1 MTTTPSTPPSPATT
15 TPATAVGAHRPQPS
29 QDAPFQLEVSV
40 DRSSPTPL
48 HMQISEPLAALIMDG
63 TLEPGTRLEDEVS
76 MARRL
81 KVSRPTARQ
90 ALQRLAD
97 RGLVARRRGAGT
109 TVTSPHVHRPMQ
121 LSSLLHDLTE
131 GGHVVSTQVLDW
143 DTHPASEEE
152 AAHLECLPGD
162 EVVQIRRLRLA
173 DNEPIALMSNL
184 LPADIAPSRQELGE
198 SGLYELLR
206 TRKVVPVTANQVIG
220 ARNATT
226 KEAEALGEH
235 RRAALLTAERTSY
248 DARGRVVEYGT
259 HIYRASRYSFETTLF
274 TS

>member
-1 MTTTPSTPPSPATT
+1 MSTST
-15 TPATAVGAHRPQPS
+15 
-29 QDAPFQLEVSV
+29 FQLDVTV
-40 DRSSPTPL
+40 DRDSSVPL
-48 HMQISEPLAALIMDG
+48 HMQISEPLAALILDG

-76 MARRL
+76 MAKRL
-81 KVSRPTARQ
+81 NVSRPTARQ

-121 LSSLLHDLTE
+121 LSSLLADLTE
-131 GGHVVSTQVLDW
+131 GGHEVSTSVISYERR
-143 DTHPASEEE
+143 PATNEE
-152 AAHLECLPGD
+152 AQSLQVDPGT
-162 EVVQIRRLRLA
+162 EIVRVQRLRRA
-173 DNEPIALMSNL
+173 DGEPIALMTNL
-184 LPADIAPSRQELGE
+184 LPAASAPSAQDLERN
-198 SGLYELLR
+198 GLYELLR
-206 TRKVVPVTANQVIG
+206 AADIVPVSATQVIG

-235 RRAALLTAERTSY
+235 RRAALLTATRTAY
-248 DARGRVVEYGT
+248 DTNGHVIEYGT

>member
-1 MTTTPSTPPSPATT
+1 MSTST
-15 TPATAVGAHRPQPS
+15 
-29 QDAPFQLEVSV
+29 FQLDVTV
-40 DRSSPTPL
+40 DRDSSVPL
-48 HMQISEPLAALIMDG
+48 HMQISEPLAALILDG

-76 MARRL
+76 MAKRL
-81 KVSRPTARQ
+81 NVSRPTARQ

-121 LSSLLHDLTE
+121 LSSLLADLTE
-131 GGHVVSTQVLDW
+131 GGHEVSTSVISYERR
-143 DTHPASEEE
+143 PATNEE
-152 AAHLECLPGD
+152 AQSLQVDPGT
-162 EVVQIRRLRLA
+162 EIVRVQRLRRA
-173 DNEPIALMSNL
+173 DGEPIALMTNL
-184 LPADIAPSRQELGE
+184 LPASSAPSAEDLERN
-198 SGLYELLR
+198 GLYELLR
-206 TRKVVPVTANQVIG
+206 AADIVPVSATQVIG

-235 RRAALLTAERTSY
+235 RRAALLTATRTAY
-248 DARGRVVEYGT
+248 DANGHVIEYGT